1 MPTSPKSPQFNAI
14 YDHRFDSPHPF
25 RIHCSNFHFVLL
37 LWVVEFT
44 SMLPPALSPL
54 LILFPSLFSSPTFL
68 PTLYRLL
75 SSPLLKIRKLFL
87 LGFLVKSFF
96 LVFAIVMRH
105 ACLHVWYM
113 YALGVWNV
121 VYVDSV
127 AFLFLALECSN
138 LQRFFWRDKR
148 LLS

>member
-1 MPTSPKSPQFNAI
+1 MSVGHIPLWMSPDPVPTSPKSPQFNAI

-96 LVFAIVMRH
+96 LF
-105 ACLHVWYM
+105 
-113 YALGVWNV
+113 YAPCMFTRL
-121 VYVDSV
+121 VYVCTRC
-127 AFLFLALECSN
+127 LECCLCWQCCIS
-138 LQRFFWRDKR
+138 F
-148 LLS
+148 LSFGVF